1 MGCRSAKRQ
10 AVVWL
15 GVARIIPIQAGSRVL
30 RTFSE
35 KSRACRPWDV
45 VQLPAIA
52 EEDELYRAATVFGGN
67 PSAASRARSYIPSAS
82 RVKCSSRSA
91 GRSPS
96 TIFAGQYQ
104 PASSRQGG
112 GMAKAAWFKS
122 YGENERPDKFD
133 RIRLCPSA
141 QGGGVA
147 RRIPARADGFPERQ
161 AR

>member
-1 MGCRSAKRQ
+1 M
-10 AVVWL
+10 
-15 GVARIIPIQAGSRVL
+15 
-30 RTFSE
+30 
-35 KSRACRPWDV
+35 
-45 VQLPAIA
+45 QLPAIA
-52 EEDELYRAATVFGGN
+52 EEDEFYRAATVFGGN

-112 GMAKAAWFKS
+112 GMVKAAWFKS

-133 RIRLCPSA
+133 RIRFCPSA

-147 RRIPARADGFPERQ
+147 AEYLHELTAFPKGKHDDQVGSTAQTGASVTSRHSRQ
-161 AR
+161 RHVW